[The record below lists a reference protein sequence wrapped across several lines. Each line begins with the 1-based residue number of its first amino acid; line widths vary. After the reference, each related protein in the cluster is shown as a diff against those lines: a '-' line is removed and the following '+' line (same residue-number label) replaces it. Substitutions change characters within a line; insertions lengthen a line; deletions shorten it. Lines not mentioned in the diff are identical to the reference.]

1 MLYEMLFL
9 LFLLTPIVLRL
20 TRQAS
25 QRKTLRTRIALH
37 FNLGMSTYRV
47 SVCFICYMHSIHI
60 RQQHL
65 SYYIFRFG
73 TFDSFLNGLV
83 RNTDVPK
90 QPKTSL
96 NQFSKT
102 EKLRAY

>member
-47 SVCFICYMHSIHI
+47 SVCFICYMHSILV

-65 SYYIFRFG
+65 SYYLFLVSLIFSWM
-73 TFDSFLNGLV
+73 DL
-83 RNTDVPK
+83 PK
-90 QPKTSL
+90 QP
-96 NQFSKT
+96 
-102 EKLRAY
+102 

>member
-47 SVCFICYMHSIHI
+47 SVCLPICYMHSI
-60 RQQHL
+60 
-65 SYYIFRFG
+65 
-73 TFDSFLNGLV
+73 
-83 RNTDVPK
+83 
-90 QPKTSL
+90 
-96 NQFSKT
+96 
-102 EKLRAY
+102 